1 LALLKHFDLAPS
13 KEEKSVLDKTFG
25 EESVDLVIVNL
36 TGKWAEAFGKSHS
49 RFATLFSKML
59 PAVAYYKVITDK
71 KGKPL
76 HYICLEA
83 NNAFEKITGLK
94 RRTYLG
100 KKAVDLW
107 LTNGS
112 NLHKVIDT
120 YGRVSFTQE
129 SLQFEY
135 QLDPLKK
142 WYNISAFSVEKGYFV
157 TIFEDIT
164 ERKRIEEELREGVKY
179 NRGLID
185 ASLDPI
191 IVIGHDGKITDANR
205 ATEKITRRTHV
216 ELIGTDF
223 TDYFTQ
229 PDKARLGYQIALQK
243 GSIRNY
249 ELEIKG
255 NDESTKPILYN
266 ASVYRNDKGESI
278 GVFAAVQDITELK
291 NLQEDLIKSAKF
303 SVIGQLASAVGHEL
317 RNPLGVIKNSVYFL
331 NMMLKDV
338 ADEKIV
344 KHLKI
349 LDKKVNSANAII
361 SDLLDLTKQKA
372 PNLKLTD
379 LNKTVTNALSHLAVP
394 ENIVLESKLGKIPKT
409 MLDEEQIQRVI
420 QNLVMNSIQA
430 MTEGGK
436 LAIQTTKQDDALNVF
451 VKDTGVGIPKKD
463 IANLF
468 TPLFTTK
475 AKGIGLGLV
484 ICKQI
489 VEGHN
494 GAITVESKVGEG
506 STFIVKLPIQA
517 KKKILKQ
524 PVFNKSTVFKEGVK
538 IEG

>member
-1 LALLKHFDLAPS
+1 LKHIDLAPS
-13 KEEKSVLDKTFG
+13 EEDKSLVVKTFV
-25 EESVDLVIVNL
+25 EENADPTDLML

-49 RFATLFSKML
+49 RFDTLFNKML
-59 PAVAYYKVITDK
+59 TAVAYYKVITDK
-71 KGKPL
+71 NGKPL
-76 HYICLEA
+76 HYVCLEA
-83 NNAFEKITGLK
+83 NDAFERETGLK
-94 RRTYLG
+94 REAYIG
-100 KKAVDLW
+100 KKAKDLW

-120 YGRVSFTQE
+120 YGRVSLSQE
-129 SLQFEY
+129 SLQFEF
-135 QLDPLKK
+135 QMDPLKK
-142 WYNISAFSVEKGYFV
+142 WYNISAFSVEKGYFI

-164 ERKRIEEELREGVKY
+164 ERKQMEEELREGVKY
-179 NRGLID
+179 NRGLIN
-185 ASLDPI
+185 SNLDPL
-191 IVIGHDGKITDANR
+191 VILGHESKITDVNR
-205 ATEKITRRTHV
+205 ATEKITGRTYA

-223 TDYFTQ
+223 SDYFTQ

-255 NDESTKPILYN
+255 NDESKKSVLYN

-278 GVFAAVQDITELK
+278 GVFAVVHDITELK
-291 NLQEDLIKSAKF
+291 NLQEELIKSAKF

-349 LDKKVNSANAII
+349 LDKKVNSANVII
-361 SDLLDLTKQKA
+361 SDLLYLTKQKA
-372 PNLKLTD
+372 PTLKLTD
-379 LNKTVTNALSHLAVP
+379 LNKTVTNALSNLAVP
-394 ENIVLESKLGKIPKT
+394 ENIVLKVKLGKIPKT

-436 LAIQTTKQDDALNVF
+436 LAIQTTKQDDTLKVF
-451 VKDTGVGIPKKD
+451 VKDTGVGILKKD

-494 GAITVESKVGEG
+494 GTITVESKVDEG

-517 KKKILKQ
+517 KEKIIKQ
-524 PVFNKSTVFKEGVK
+524 PVFNKSKTFKEGVK
-538 IEG
+538 IER

>member
-1 LALLKHFDLAPS
+1 LDKLKHIDLALF
-13 KEEKSVLDKTFG
+13 EEDKSVVEKTLV
-25 EESVDLVIVNL
+25 EESADASVLEL
-36 TGKWAEAFGKSHS
+36 KGKWAEAFGKSHS

-59 PAVAYYKVITDK
+59 TAVAYYKVITDK
-71 KGKPL
+71 NGKPL
-76 HYICLEA
+76 HYVCLEA
-83 NNAFEKITGLK
+83 NKAFEKITGLK
-94 RRTYLG
+94 RENYLG
-100 KKAVDLW
+100 KKANDLW

-120 YGRVSFTQE
+120 YGRVSFTTE

-135 QLDPLKK
+135 QMDPLKK
-142 WYNISAFSVEKGYFV
+142 WYNVSAFSVEKGYFV

-164 ERKRIEEELREGVKY
+164 ERKRMEEELRQGVKY
-179 NRGLID
+179 NRGLIN
-185 ASLDPI
+185 ANLDPLVI
-191 IVIGHDGKITDANR
+191 IGQDGKINDVNR
-205 ATEKITRRTHV
+205 ATEKITGRTRA

-223 TDYFTQ
+223 SDYFTQ
-229 PDKARLGYQIALQK
+229 PEKARSGYEIALQK
-243 GSIRNY
+243 GSIRDY

-255 NDESTKPILYN
+255 KNESTKPILYN
-266 ASVYRNDKGESI
+266 ASVNLNDQGESI
-278 GVFAAVQDITELK
+278 GVFAAVHDISELK

-303 SVIGQLASAVGHEL
+303 TVIGQLASVVGHEL

-331 NMMLKDV
+331 NMMLKDD

-349 LDKKVNSANAII
+349 LDKQVNSANDII
-361 SDLLDLTKQKA
+361 SDLLDLTRQKV
-372 PNLKLTD
+372 PNLELTD
-379 LNKTVTNALSHLAVP
+379 LNKIVTNAMSNVTIPA
-394 ENIVLESKLGKIPKT
+394 NIVVDTKLGKIPET
-409 MLDEEQIQRVI
+409 LLDKEQIQKVI

-430 MTEGGK
+430 MSEGGK
-436 LAIQTTKQDDALNVF
+436 LLIQTAKQDGILEVI

-463 IANLF
+463 IASLF

-494 GAITVESKVGEG
+494 GTITVESKVGEG
-506 STFIVKLPIQA
+506 STFVVKLPIKVEKQ
-517 KKKILKQ
+517 IVKQ
-524 PVFNKSTVFKEGVK
+524 PVSDTSMAFKDGVK